1 MLNRVQLLHCY
12 TFEIM
17 NLIARLLIIVLAI
30 LLTAY
35 IVPGIMVEGFYAAL
49 IAAIV
54 LGLFNLILKPILI
67 ILTLPIQIISLG
79 LFTIVINAGLLWFAA
94 SILEGFEIEGFL
106 AALIG
111 SVIISFVSGVG
122 NKLI

>member
-1 MLNRVQLLHCY
+1 
-12 TFEIM
+12 M

-30 LLTAY
+30 LFAAY
-35 IVPGIMVEGFYAAL
+35 IVPGITVEGFYAAL

-54 LGLFNLILKPILI
+54 LGFFNLILKPILV

-94 SILEGFEIEGFL
+94 SILEGFEIDGFI
-106 AALIG
+106 AAVIG
-111 SVIISFVSGVG
+111 SVIISVVSGVG
-122 NKLI
+122 NKFI